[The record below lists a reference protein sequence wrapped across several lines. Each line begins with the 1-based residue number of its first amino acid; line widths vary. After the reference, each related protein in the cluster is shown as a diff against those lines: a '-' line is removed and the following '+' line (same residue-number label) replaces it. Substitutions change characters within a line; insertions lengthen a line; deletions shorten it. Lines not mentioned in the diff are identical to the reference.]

1 MTNIDKNQ
9 KFKSLEERVKEYEE
23 LLSKNQEENDS
34 KNNIYVST
42 EWHVGQAVG
51 KEVAD

>member
-23 LLSKNQEENDS
+23 LLSKNQEENKIVDRYIS
-34 KNNIYVST
+34 S
-42 EWHVGQAVG
+42 EWNVGQAVG
-51 KEVAD
+51 KEV